1 MFFQCIQEF
10 CEQDFIES
18 CFEEL
23 FEEEERFAEEME
35 RYLESLTS
43 DQVDQL
49 VHQLD
54 AATLNDA
61 GKESPCEIIF
71 EKVSTEQPV
80 LQTAAVN
87 SQKKLSWTLRLKRV

>member
-1 MFFQCIQEF
+1 MCFQCILEF

-43 DQVDQL
+43 DQVDLL

-61 GKESPCEIIF
+61 DKEGPGEVIL
-71 EKVSTEQPV
+71 EKVSTHRLV
-80 LQTAAVN
+80 LPTATV
-87 SQKKLSWTLRLKRV
+87 K